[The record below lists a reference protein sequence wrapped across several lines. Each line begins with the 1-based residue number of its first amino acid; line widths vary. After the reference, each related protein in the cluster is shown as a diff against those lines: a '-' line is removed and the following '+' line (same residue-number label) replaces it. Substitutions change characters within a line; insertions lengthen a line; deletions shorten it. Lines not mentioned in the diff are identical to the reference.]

1 MSNTKN
7 KLTKSNKR
15 KVSKAE
21 AERKKA
27 DKKSEIA
34 AKADQLN
41 CSKGYAAILL
51 TIETL
56 EAKADKSQHDYVRL
70 ANARLKVESKTIS
83 QVYKTL
89 RNAHRADQ
97 DASEN
102 AKALRS
108 DIIGILGRSAFPS
121 FSEYCT
127 PVKGKDKLFNVY
139 TGLMLLKPFNKAAK
153 QKARAKRQDA
163 KLAKAA

>member
-1 MSNTKN
+1 MITKI
-7 KLTKSNKR
+7 KSNKA
-15 KVSKAE
+15 KAN
-21 AERKKA
+21 R
-27 DKKSEIA
+27 KSEIA
-34 AKADQLN
+34 AKADRLN

-70 ANARLKVESKTIS
+70 ANARLKIESKTIS

-97 DASEN
+97 IASEN

-121 FSEYCT
+121 FADYCK
-127 PVKGKDKLFNVY
+127 PVKGKDKTFSIY
-139 TGLMLLKPFNKAAK
+139 SGLMLLKPFNKAEK
-153 QKARAKRQDA
+153 QKARAKRQDV